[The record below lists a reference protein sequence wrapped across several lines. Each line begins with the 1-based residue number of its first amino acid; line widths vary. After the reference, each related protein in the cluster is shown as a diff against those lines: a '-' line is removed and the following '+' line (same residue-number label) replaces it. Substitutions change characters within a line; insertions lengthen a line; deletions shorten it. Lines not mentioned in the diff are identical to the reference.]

1 MPQLQRR
8 YISSPAEDAAFN
20 RLLEQKIAQRE
31 QEQQLRETAKG
42 KFLEASL
49 GWDRPGEEGRKAMV
63 ESLKIATG
71 HRQRADVF
79 SQLKQAAGGAS
90 FTYLGRV
97 VEPNETFDDV
107 LKRVPIGEL
116 ETGAAVG
123 KALAL
128 DPWKRVVPTAPPQ
141 LPGRG
146 GAQQLGIY
154 KFASL
159 LNYVRERG
167 LKQTLTELET
177 AEY

>member
-1 MPQLQRR
+1 MPQIQRR
-8 YISSPAEDAAFN
+8 YVSPAEDAAFN
-20 RLLEQKIAQRE
+20 RLLEQTEAQRE
-31 QEQQLRETAKG
+31 KEQELREAAKG
-42 KFLEASL
+42 KFLEADL
-49 GWDRPGEEGRKAMV
+49 GWDKPGREGVDAMV
-63 ESLKIATG
+63 ESLKIVTG
-71 HRQRADVF
+71 HRQQMDVF

-167 LKQTLTELET
+167 LKQTLTELEA